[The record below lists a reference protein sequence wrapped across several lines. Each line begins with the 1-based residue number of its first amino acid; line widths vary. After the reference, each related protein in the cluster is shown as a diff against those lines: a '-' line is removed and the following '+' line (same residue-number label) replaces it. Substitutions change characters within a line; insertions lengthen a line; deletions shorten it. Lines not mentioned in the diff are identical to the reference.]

1 MKLQVPFVQLP
12 LRFDAERLAREM
24 LALGESAWRPH
35 PQKFPGNFALP
46 LISVEGDPDSDS
58 IAGPM
63 RPTPYLEQCPYLT
76 AVLARLGA
84 VWGRTRLMKLS
95 GGAEVTPHADINYY
109 WRDRVRVHVPIQTQP
124 GVRFICGDAEVNMA
138 PGECWIFDTWRP
150 HRVINVA
157 DHERV
162 HLVAD
167 TVGGEA
173 FWELAGRGRAPGH
186 GSFEG
191 WRPEVFEPDGKSAEA
206 SVIFES
212 SNAPQVMTPW
222 ELRNHVEFILA
233 HVVPHP
239 QLGFVQQ
246 LASRFMASW
255 HALWARYGENR
266 AGWPAYRR
274 VLTEFAERMERN
286 AVPLQL
292 VNGMQFMSTLRSMVL
307 GVALADGQGLTM
319 PYEPRALAAPGPRAG
334 EPDPQF
340 DRPVFVVAPPRS
352 GSTFLFET
360 LARAGNVY
368 TIGHESHALIEGVPG
383 LSAASNEFDSNRLLA
398 EDATDEIAGE
408 LRRRFYAELRDR
420 NGRAPG
426 YGPVRMLE
434 KTPKNSLRV
443 PFLAR
448 VFPEATFVYLHRDPR
463 QTLASMLE
471 AWESGRFRTYPHL
484 PGWEGPP
491 WSLVLTPGWRDHAGK
506 SLPEIVAAQ
515 WETTTR
521 LLLDDLQALPPKR
534 WCVARYDMLS
544 SEPARE
550 IERLCSILD
559 LEWDQPLDDPLPHS
573 RHTVSAPDPGKWRLR
588 AEEIEAILPSIART
602 MERAES
608 LAALEYA

>member
-12 LRFDAERLAREM
+12 LRFDADRLADEM
-24 LALGESAWRPH
+24 HALGESAWRPH

-46 LISVEGDPDSDS
+46 LISVEGDPDSDA

-63 RPTPYLEQCPYLT
+63 RPTPYLEQCPYLSR
-76 AVLARLGA
+76 VLARLGA
-84 VWGRTRLMKLS
+84 VWGRTRLMKLT

-109 WRDRVRVHVPIQTQP
+109 WRDRMRVHVPIQTQP

-173 FWELAGRGRAPGH
+173 FWELAGRGRAPGF
-186 GSFEG
+186 GGLEG
-191 WRPEVFEPDGKSAEA
+191 WRPEFFGENIAGEPSPLAL
-206 SVIFES
+206 ES
-212 SNAPQVMTPW
+212 RNTPQVMTPW

-233 HVVPHP
+233 HVVPHA

-246 LASRFMASW
+246 LANRFMANW
-255 HALWARYGENR
+255 HALWAQYGEDR

-274 VLTEFAERMERN
+274 ALNEFAERMERN

-292 VNGMQFMSTLRSMVL
+292 VNGMEFMSTLRSMVL
-307 GVALADGQGLTM
+307 GVALADGRGLTL
-319 PYEPRALAAPGPRAG
+319 PIEPRAPANAPRAG
-334 EPDPQF
+334 KGGDPQF
-340 DRPVFVVAPPRS
+340 DRPVFLVSPPRS
-352 GSTFLFET
+352 GSTLLFET
-360 LARAGNVY
+360 LARAKNVY

-383 LSAASNEFDSNRLLA
+383 LSARTRSFESNRLVA
-398 EDATDEIAGE
+398 EDATEEVVNA

-420 NGRAPG
+420 DGRPPV

-443 PFLAR
+443 PFLAKA
-448 VFPEATFVYLHRDPR
+448 FPEALFVYLYRDPR

-471 AWESGRFRTYPHL
+471 AWESGRFRTYAEL
-484 PGWEGPP
+484 PGWNGLP
-491 WSLVLTPGWRDHAGK
+491 WSLLLTPGWQALSGRPLNA
-506 SLPEIVAAQ
+506 IVAAQ
-515 WETTTR
+515 WEITTR
-521 LLLDDLQALPPKR
+521 TLLDDLECMDPER
-534 WCVARYDMLS
+534 WCVARYDALVR
-544 SEPARE
+544 EPGQE
-550 IERLCSILD
+550 IGRLCD
-559 LEWDQPLDDPLPHS
+559 LLGFEWDQPPGQELPRS
-573 RHTVSAPDPGKWRLR
+573 RHTVSAPDPGKWLLR
-588 AEEIEAILPSIART
+588 RSEIEAVLPSIAET
-602 MERAES
+602 VTRAERLVEMAS
-608 LAALEYA
+608 A